1 MAVDNLV
8 DRGRIWCIVLSGG
21 RFVGVLACKLVP
33 FNNINIMTYNQ
44 LKVKEV
50 LNKHIDTFKQAID
63 GLNTDMKQS
72 EEIEVTDI
80 KSINK

>member
-1 MAVDNLV
+1 
-8 DRGRIWCIVLSGG
+8 
-21 RFVGVLACKLVP
+21 
-33 FNNINIMTYNQ
+33 MTYNQ